1 MNELL
6 KCIFRGTVLFLEED
20 VDICTERVK
29 DFLLAAADIC
39 IPTFQRRIQGEG
51 WGVARPP
58 SPWEVFEHVLLQL
71 DDEEEGILGEGHFIS
86 QIPWKWGKYLENTLA
101 VNR

>member
-29 DFLLAAADIC
+29 DFLLAAVDIC

-51 WGVARPP
+51 
-58 SPWEVFEHVLLQL
+58 
-71 DDEEEGILGEGHFIS
+71 
-86 QIPWKWGKYLENTLA
+86 
-101 VNR
+101 

>member
-29 DFLLAAADIC
+29 DFLLAAADIY

-51 WGVARPP
+51 
-58 SPWEVFEHVLLQL
+58 
-71 DDEEEGILGEGHFIS
+71 
-86 QIPWKWGKYLENTLA
+86 
-101 VNR
+101 

>member
-29 DFLLAAADIC
+29 DFLLAAADIY
-39 IPTFQRRIQGEG
+39 IPTFQRRIQGRVEG
-51 WGVARPP
+51 LHPP
-58 SPWEVFEHVLLQL
+58 SAWEVFEHV
-71 DDEEEGILGEGHFIS
+71 
-86 QIPWKWGKYLENTLA
+86 
-101 VNR
+101 

>member
-29 DFLLAAADIC
+29 DFLLAAANIC

-51 WGVARPP
+51 WGVAPPPP
-58 SPWEVFEHVLLQL
+58 SPWEVFEHV
-71 DDEEEGILGEGHFIS
+71 
-86 QIPWKWGKYLENTLA
+86 
-101 VNR
+101 